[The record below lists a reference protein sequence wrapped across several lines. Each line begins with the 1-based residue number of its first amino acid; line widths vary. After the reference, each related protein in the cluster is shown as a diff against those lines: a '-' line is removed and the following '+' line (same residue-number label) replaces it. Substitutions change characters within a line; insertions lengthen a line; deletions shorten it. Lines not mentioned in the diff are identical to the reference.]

1 MCVCV
6 CVYRREVCYVKVREN
21 QHERRL
27 LYKCYSGLGHSA
39 DHFNNCLF
47 WKCAPF
53 SKRCS
58 VTGNNRPYGQRR
70 GAEAH
75 LNSPL
80 WKESRMRGD
89 RESSTRIGMRSEE
102 ERLQTFQNWPTDA
115 PVSPAELAR
124 AGFHYLGYGDTVQC
138 FCCDGILRHW
148 VHGDTP
154 RGEHERHFPAC
165 RLMLGRDVGNV
176 PLGSVDSVDGQLLS
190 QLQRLTM
197 DEQVLS
203 GQAVYPERES
213 EDSRLST
220 YHNWPT
226 GASVQPDALAQRASS
241 TQVRPRLQQ
250 G

>member
-1 MCVCV
+1 MLCVCV
-6 CVYRREVCYVKVREN
+6 CVCVQARGMWKLEKISMKGVYCIN
-21 QHERRL
+21 AIQGL
-27 LYKCYSGLGHSA
+27 ATAQIILTTAYSGNVRPLVNGALLLAIIGHMA
-39 DHFNNCLF
+39 
-47 WKCAPF
+47 
-53 SKRCS
+53 R
-58 VTGNNRPYGQRR
+58 G

-165 RLMLGRDVGNV
+165 RWCWAGMWAMFRWA
-176 PLGSVDSVDGQLLS
+176 
-190 QLQRLTM
+190 RLTLWTGSSW
-197 DEQVLS
+197 VSCS
-203 GQAVYPERES
+203 GWPWT
-213 EDSRLST
+213 SRCCLARRCIQRGSRRT
-220 YHNWPT
+220 AGCPLITT
-226 GASVQPDALAQRASS
+226 GPQEHRCSQTRWRMRASS

>member
-1 MCVCV
+1 MA
-6 CVYRREVCYVKVREN
+6 
-21 QHERRL
+21 
-27 LYKCYSGLGHSA
+27 SGG
-39 DHFNNCLF
+39 
-47 WKCAPF
+47 
-53 SKRCS
+53 
-58 VTGNNRPYGQRR
+58 

-75 LNSPL
+75 LDSPL

-89 RESSTRIGMRSEE
+89 RGHERESSTRIEMRSEE

-124 AGFHYLGYGDTVQC
+124 TGFRYLGYGDTVQC
-138 FCCDGILRHW
+138 FCCNGILKHW

-165 RLMLGRDVGNV
+165 GLMLGMDVGNV
-176 PLGSVDSVDGQLLS
+176 PLGSTDSVDGQLLS

-203 GQAVYPERES
+203 GLAAYPEMES

-220 YHNWPT
+220 YHTWPT
-226 GASVQPDALAQRASS
+226 GASVQPDALAQAGFFYTGASQTTARA
-241 TQVRPRLQQ
+241 QVDLRAKQNNRNEIPHEIAILGDFMWFPLGAEEKLSCFCFVQPQSRADSHAQCE
-250 G
+250 